1 MYIRMTDLTMSVKLW
16 QSESED
22 YMYVGSY
29 DNPVSGKYVKRDRT
43 LAEAREYVDNM
54 ILFPVPS
61 TEETI
66 ARGEGFEDCSE
77 DAKDIFTDQLSFTV

>member
-1 MYIRMTDLTMSVKLW
+1 M
-16 QSESED
+16 
-22 YMYVGSY
+22 
-29 DNPVSGKYVKRDRT
+29 KRDRT

>member
-22 YMYVGSY
+22 YMYVGTY
-29 DNPVSGKYVKRDRT
+29 DNPVSGKYMKRDRT